1 MSGPLR
7 GFKIIEMAGMGP
19 GPFCGMLLADMGA
32 DVVRVERL
40 TVSDRGIDFPPQF
53 DLLNRGKRS
62 VAIDLKTEEGKAALL
77 NLIGQ
82 ADALIEGFRPGVME
96 RLGLGPDE
104 CQIQNPNLVY
114 GRITGWGQEGP
125 LAQAAGH
132 DLNYIALSGAVH
144 SIGPVDGK
152 PIVPLNLIGD
162 FGGGALYLA
171 MGILAAILEAQK
183 SGKGQVVDAA
193 MVDGVASLMTM
204 QYALKQMGA
213 WKGPRGHNLLDGGA
227 PFYDV
232 YETSDG
238 KHISVAPVERR
249 FYEELIER
257 IGLSDMPLPKQN
269 DPKGWSELRERLSE
283 TFKKRTRTEWCEL
296 LEGSDACFA
305 PVLDMME
312 VTQHPHS
319 IERRVYTEIEGVVQP
334 NPAPRFSRTP
344 SEVKHAAPVM
354 GADTRPVFLDWGF
367 SASTVDDLESKG
379 LIAGT

>member
-40 TVSDRGIDFPPQF
+40 TVSDRGIDFPPKF